1 MKLQF
6 SAKALATYNAIKLN
20 SPDLSAR
27 IKEIIKD
34 AMLHP
39 ETGIGNPIGLEGEF
53 KGVWQRKI
61 SHNEYLNY
69 VFNDEVLVIASINV
83 NESSQKLS
91 EKGFSIESFTEDE
104 YKSVM
109 DLMASNRGKDKEP
122 KVGIFWYNKANKT
135 LFGVVSHRISD
146 YTKANASDGRITCS
160 EMHEDVWKK
169 EFYKQRYEKQ
179 GKGPFIG
186 AYQNKPRGRIFYN
199 IQSDTYEVA
208 VGKWLE
214 EFPEAYNLI
223 LKEFDLPPQKTVPKY
238 AVHWDIGMSWR

>member
-6 SAKALATYNAIKLN
+6 SAKALETYNVIKQS
-20 SPDLSAR
+20 SPTLSDR

-34 AMLHP
+34 ILLHP
-39 ETGIGNPIGLEGEF
+39 KSGIGDPVCLEGEF
-53 KGVWQRKI
+53 KDVWQRKI
-61 SHNEYLNY
+61 SCNEYLNY
-69 VFNDEVLVIASINV
+69 VFDDEVLIIASIKANTPSY
-83 NESSQKLS
+83 NSQTGQL
-91 EKGFSIESFTEDE
+91 SIESFTEDE

-186 AYQNKPRGRIFYN
+186 AYQDKPRGRIFYN

-238 AVHWDIGMSWR
+238 ALHWDIGMSWR

>member
-6 SAKALATYNAIKLN
+6 SAKALETYSIVKKS
-20 SPDLSAR
+20 SPNLAGH
-27 IKEIIKD
+27 IKEIIED
-34 AMLHP
+34 TLLHP
-39 ETGIGNPIGLEGEF
+39 KNGIGDPICLEGEF
-53 KGVWQRKI
+53 KDVWQRKI
-61 SHNEYLNY
+61 SCNEYLNY
-69 VFNDEVLVIASINV
+69 VFNDEVLIIASIKANISGQILPS
-83 NESSQKLS
+83 NQL
-91 EKGFSIESFTEDE
+91 SIESFTEDE

-122 KVGIFWYNKANKT
+122 KVGIFWYNKAKQA

-146 YTKANASDGRITCS
+146 YTKANASGGRITCS

-169 EFYKQRYEKQ
+169 EFYKQRYEKE

-186 AYQNKPRGRIFYN
+186 AYQDKPRGRIFYN
-199 IQSDTYEVA
+199 INNDTYEVA

-223 LKEFDLPPQKTVPKY
+223 LKEFDLPPQKTTAKY